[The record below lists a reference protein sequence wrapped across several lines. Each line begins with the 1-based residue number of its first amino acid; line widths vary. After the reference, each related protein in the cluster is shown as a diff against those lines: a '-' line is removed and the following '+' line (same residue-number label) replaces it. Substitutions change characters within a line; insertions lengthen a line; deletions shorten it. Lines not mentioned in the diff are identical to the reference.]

1 MNILTSKFLRGW
13 NPFADYPGISVSAVL
28 VYDILDSDPAGE
40 LIRILVVVIDAWLG
54 FRVLRS
60 RPGIVIL
67 RWDNLPDFII
77 SSI

>member
-1 MNILTSKFLRGW
+1 
-13 NPFADYPGISVSAVL
+13 VL

-54 FRVLRS
+54 FTVLRS